1 VLAGERIDLE
11 PGENSSF
18 AGPFKIEAEY
28 RAQSNGIRT
37 TSLTDR
43 TNPHRPWRTRVALS
57 ALAILTLA
65 SVATAT
71 YASGAVSPTPLLVL
85 AQAVADGEQNDP
97 LPASTAPTVADA
109 LHDHVNLGRCSAFHR
124 LRSAICNYGDPNGT
138 KTVVVF
144 GNSHSAMWVPALAV
158 AAKADH
164 WKLYPVVKE
173 SCGYDTYTDEVP
185 GLDPR
190 NACSSWYN
198 WAKTVIA
205 RLHPN
210 VLVLGS
216 YTFTTYWALG
226 ERTAIAQ
233 LRPLT
238 QRFVLLSDSPWI
250 PAPSQCFLHLNATQG
265 TCLRHESP
273 LRVAAQVKTR
283 AIANVMHV
291 QYLDITPLLCDARE
305 CPSVIDGIIPTA
317 DGSHV
322 TPQYSAFVALAL
334 DQGINLTGSDTI
346 AIVSVPVP
354 APVPS
359 TSTPTSTM
367 PVQ

>member
-1 VLAGERIDLE
+1 MLKDRKYLHQPRHVA
-11 PGENSSF
+11 
-18 AGPFKIEAEY
+18 
-28 RAQSNGIRT
+28 RAA
-37 TSLTDR
+37 L
-43 TNPHRPWRTRVALS
+43 VALS
-57 ALAILTLA
+57 ILMLAPVVMA
-65 SVATAT
+65 P
-71 YASGAVSPTPLLVL
+71 YASGAVASDPLAVL

-97 LPASTAPTVADA
+97 LPATTTPTVAHA
-109 LHDHVNLGRCSAFHR
+109 LHDHVDLGRCSAFRR

-164 WKLYPVVKE
+164 WKFYPVVKE
-173 SCGYDTYTDEVP
+173 SCGYDTYTDVVP
-185 GLDPR
+185 RLNPA
-190 NACSSWYN
+190 NACSSWYD

-210 VLVLGS
+210 VLVMGS

-226 ERTAIAQ
+226 ERLVISQ

-238 QRFVLLSDSPWI
+238 KRFILLSDSPWI
-250 PAPSQCFLHLNATQG
+250 PAPAQCFLYPNATQG
-265 TCLRHESP
+265 TCLRHESQT
-273 LRVAAQVKTR
+273 RIATQVKTH
-283 AIANVMHV
+283 AIATMMHV
-291 QYLDITPLLCDARE
+291 QYLDITPLLCDDRL

-322 TPQYSAFVALAL
+322 TPQYSAFVAPAF
-334 DQGINLTGSDTI
+334 DEGINLKGGHTI
-346 AIVSVPVP
+346 AIVS

-359 TSTPTSTM
+359 TSTSTSTSTV

>member
-1 VLAGERIDLE
+1 LLKDRKYLHQPRHVA
-11 PGENSSF
+11 
-18 AGPFKIEAEY
+18 
-28 RAQSNGIRT
+28 RAA
-37 TSLTDR
+37 L
-43 TNPHRPWRTRVALS
+43 VALS
-57 ALAILTLA
+57 ILMLAPVVMA
-65 SVATAT
+65 P
-71 YASGAVSPTPLLVL
+71 YASGAVASDPLAVL

-97 LPASTAPTVADA
+97 LPATTTPTVAHA
-109 LHDHVNLGRCSAFHR
+109 LHDHVDLGRCSAFRR

-164 WKLYPVVKE
+164 WKFYPVVKE
-173 SCGYDTYTDEVP
+173 SCGYDTYTDVVP
-185 GLDPR
+185 RLNPA
-190 NACSSWYN
+190 NACSSWYD

-210 VLVLGS
+210 VLVMGS

-226 ERTAIAQ
+226 ERLVISQ

-238 QRFVLLSDSPWI
+238 KRFILLSDSPWI
-250 PAPSQCFLHLNATQG
+250 PAPAQCFLYPNATQG
-265 TCLRHESP
+265 TCLRHESQT
-273 LRVAAQVKTR
+273 RIATQVKTH
-283 AIANVMHV
+283 AIATMMHV
-291 QYLDITPLLCDARE
+291 QYLDITPLLCDDRL

-322 TPQYSAFVALAL
+322 TPQYSAFVAPAF
-334 DQGINLTGSDTI
+334 DEGINLKGGHTI
-346 AIVSVPVP
+346 AIVS

-359 TSTPTSTM
+359 TSTSTSTSTV

>member
-1 VLAGERIDLE
+1 MLKDRKYLHQPRHVA
-11 PGENSSF
+11 
-18 AGPFKIEAEY
+18 
-28 RAQSNGIRT
+28 RAA
-37 TSLTDR
+37 L
-43 TNPHRPWRTRVALS
+43 VALS
-57 ALAILTLA
+57 ISMLAPVVMA
-65 SVATAT
+65 P
-71 YASGAVSPTPLLVL
+71 YASGAVASDPLAVL

-97 LPASTAPTVADA
+97 LPATTTPTVAHA
-109 LHDHVNLGRCSAFHR
+109 LHDHVDLGRCSAFRR

-164 WKLYPVVKE
+164 WKFYPVVKE
-173 SCGYDTYTDEVP
+173 SCGYDTYTDVVP
-185 GLDPR
+185 RLNPA
-190 NACSSWYN
+190 NACSSWYD

-210 VLVLGS
+210 VLVMGS

-226 ERTAIAQ
+226 ERLVISQ

-238 QRFVLLSDSPWI
+238 ERFILLSDSPWI
-250 PAPSQCFLHLNATQG
+250 PAPAQCFLYPNATQG
-265 TCLRHESP
+265 TCLRHESQT
-273 LRVAAQVKTR
+273 RIATQVKTH
-283 AIANVMHV
+283 AIATMMHV
-291 QYLDITPLLCDARE
+291 QYLDITPLLCDDRL

-322 TPQYSAFVALAL
+322 TPQYSAFVAPAF
-334 DQGINLTGSDTI
+334 DEGINLKGGHTI
-346 AIVSVPVP
+346 AIVS

-359 TSTPTSTM
+359 TSTSTSTSTV

>member
-1 VLAGERIDLE
+1 LLK
-11 PGENSSF
+11 P
-18 AGPFKIEAEY
+18 
-28 RAQSNGIRT
+28 NGIRNPL
-37 TSLTDR
+37 LTDR
-43 TNPHRPWRTRVALS
+43 TNAHRPRHSTRAALL

-71 YASGAVSPTPLLVL
+71 YASAGVASKPLAQL
-85 AQAVADGEQNDP
+85 AQAVADGERNDP
-97 LPASTAPTVADA
+97 LPATTTPTVEYA
-109 LHDHVNLGRCSAFHR
+109 LRDHVNLGRCSAFQQ
-124 LRSAICNYGDPNGT
+124 LRSAICNYGDPSGT

-173 SCGYDTYTDEVP
+173 SCGYDTYTDVVP
-185 GLDPR
+185 GLDPG
-190 NACSSWYN
+190 NACSSWYD

-210 VLVLGS
+210 VLMMGS

-226 ERTAIAQ
+226 ERLVISQ
-233 LRPLT
+233 LKPLT
-238 QRFVLLSDSPWI
+238 KRFILLSDSPWI
-250 PAPSQCFLHLNATQG
+250 PAPSGCFLHLNATQG

-273 LRVAAQVKTR
+273 MRIAVQVQTHE
-283 AIANVMHV
+283 IANYLHV
-291 QYLDITPLLCDARE
+291 QYLDITPLLCDDGR

-322 TPQYSAFVALAL
+322 TPQYSTFVALAL
-334 DQGINLTGSDTI
+334 DNGVNLTGSRTI
-346 AIVSVPVP
+346 PIVSVPVP
-354 APVPS
+354 VQVPVS
-359 TSTPTSTM
+359 VPTTV
-367 PVQ
+367 PTTVP

>member
-1 VLAGERIDLE
+1 MLADRKHSH
-11 PGENSSF
+11 PPRH
-18 AGPFKIEAEY
+18 AA
-28 RAQSNGIRT
+28 RT
-37 TSLTDR
+37 
-43 TNPHRPWRTRVALS
+43 ALW
-57 ALAILTLA
+57 ALALVTLA
-65 SVATAT
+65 PMAAAPP
-71 YASGAVSPTPLLVL
+71 ASGAVVANPLAVL

-97 LPASTAPTVADA
+97 LPATTTPTVADA
-109 LHDHVNLGRCSAFHR
+109 LHDHVNLGRCSAFRR

-173 SCGYDTYTDEVP
+173 SCGYDTYTDVVP
-185 GLDPR
+185 GL
-190 NACSSWYN
+190 NAANQCSSWYG

-205 RLHPN
+205 RLHPD
-210 VLVLGS
+210 VLVMGS
-216 YTFTTYWALG
+216 YTKTNRWALG
-226 ERTAIAQ
+226 ERITIAQ

-250 PAPSQCFLHLNATQG
+250 PAPSQCFLYPNATQG

-273 LRVAAQVKTR
+273 RRIATQVKTHAV
-283 AIANVMHV
+283 AIAMHV
-291 QYLDITPLLCDARE
+291 QYLDITPLLCDE
-305 CPSVIDGIIPTA
+305 GQCPSVIDGIIPTA

-322 TPQYSAFVALAL
+322 TPQYSAFVASAF
-334 DQGINLTGSDTI
+334 DEAINLTGGHTI

-354 APVPS
+354 SPS
-359 TSTPTSTM
+359 TSTSTSTV
-367 PVQ
+367 PVP